1 MKRALAFAGRNLKEL
16 LRDPLMTI
24 FCAGFPVGMLLLFWL
39 LQKSIPADIFPLE
52 RMAPAITLFGLSF
65 LSLFSG
71 MLLARDRQS
80 ALLMRLFTTPMSD
93 WGYLV
98 GYILPLLPIAA
109 AQILLCFGTAFLL
122 GLAPSIRA
130 LAVVITMLPAALLF
144 IGTGLLL
151 GAVVNDK
158 AVGGITSIVVN
169 LAGLLGGVWFDLS
182 LTGDAFVKFTDLLPF
197 SHGVYLAQSAWE
209 GNWSALPAHLLW
221 VTGWAA
227 VMLTG
232 AVLLFRRF
240 RTAK

>member
-1 MKRALAFAGRNLKEL
+1 MKRAFAFTGRNLKEL

-39 LQKSIPADIFPLE
+39 LQKNIPAGIFPLE
-52 RMAPAITLFGLSF
+52 RMTPAITLFGLSF

-93 WGYLV
+93 WGYLA

-122 GLAPSIRA
+122 GLSPSIRI
-130 LAVVITMLPAALLF
+130 LAVIIAMLPAALLF
-144 IGTGLLL
+144 ISTGLLL

-182 LTGDAFVKFTDLLPF
+182 LTGDAFLKFTNLLPF
-197 SHGVYLAQSAWE
+197 SHGVCLAQSAWE

-227 VMLTG
+227 VMLAG
-232 AVLLFRRF
+232 AALLFRRF
-240 RTAK
+240 RTTK